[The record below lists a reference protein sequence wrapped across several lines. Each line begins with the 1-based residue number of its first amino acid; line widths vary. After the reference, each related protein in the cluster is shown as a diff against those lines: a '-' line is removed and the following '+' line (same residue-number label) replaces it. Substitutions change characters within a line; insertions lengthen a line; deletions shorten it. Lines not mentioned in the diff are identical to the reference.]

1 MATYN
6 YIMWLGEIH
15 NILLTKY
22 NYQIAEL
29 FAENPKMGKKFK
41 PIFENAYIEHIALQ
55 PAAGKLEQVRVAR
68 VALPYRIAGHLG
80 QILPGEATVV

>member
-41 PIFENAYIEHIALQ
+41 PIFENAYIEHIA
-55 PAAGKLEQVRVAR
+55 PEEIAAAIYEKLDTEKV
-68 VALPYRIAGHLG
+68 
-80 QILPGEATVV
+80 